1 MSSVS
6 PLPATPA
13 IVHRPQ
19 PIARRLDRLAHHADA
34 PVASKV

>member
-1 MSSVS
+1 MSTVS

-19 PIARRLDRLAHHADA
+19 PIRAAATACAITATL
-34 PVASKV
+34 PVASNV